1 MPYTPSY
8 PARSPRPSKPR
19 RCLAHAPGK
28 PFHRVEGLHEHERG
42 DVGYFHNVE
51 DFYKAVRSLI
61 ESPKKPVFGIE
72 TADEAHLRF
81 SGAMDDV
88 MGGLEVANL
97 AVLAMALSSL
107 YVARKSGADPNAL
120 WKRLKLPSYV
130 VINLPE
136 HRLIEVVDNGLE
148 TP

>member
-61 ESPKKPVFGIE
+61 ESPKTPVFGLE
-72 TADEAHLRF
+72 PADVAPQRF
-81 SGAMDDV
+81 SGV
-88 MGGLEVANL
+88 IYSELGGLEDANL
-97 AVLAMALSSL
+97 AVLAMALSSF
-107 YVARKSGADPNAL
+107 YAARRSGRDPYAL

-136 HRLIEVVDNGLE
+136 NRLNEVGDSVLE
-148 TP
+148 TS